1 MTPETNLSSMKLLKP
16 EQDNGL
22 SVLQALKKR
31 KTVRGISDKKLPV
44 QVLSNLLW
52 AACGINRK
60 EGPFGIPGRTSASA
74 SNSQE
79 IDVYVALEEG
89 TYLYEPVKHVLIQV
103 YSGDL
108 RRLAIGKGQAGFGEK
123 AAVRLIF
130 IADLEKLINTR
141 GYQEPGLTDP
151 EIQKSYYFADTG
163 MIASNVYMFAAS
175 SGLAAWFHNCDRT
188 GIKSKLN
195 LREEQRVVFGMTI
208 GYEIK

>member
-108 RRLAIGKGQAGFGEK
+108 RRLAIGKGQAGFGEN